1 MQKKKHLILKNRLN
15 MPTNAQGTNNQFQ
28 NTELKRSNR
37 KSQQQQN
44 DRN

>member
-1 MQKKKHLILKNRLN
+1 MQKKKLNSEDRLN
-15 MPTNAQGTNNQFQ
+15 TPTNAQGTSNQFQ